1 MTIIHDYNEYINRIL
16 NGETQSVFS
25 GELSVIKTI
34 ESLGA
39 IIPEG
44 KFYVWDNIGKPEN
57 PVVNLVEVNY
67 DGRCILIND
76 IQHIDFNLANI
87 AQKLGIKDL
96 EAALKWWNLCFFRG
110 KNGEV
115 IYDISYDVLFVANES
130 EFHLSSFISALDDVF
145 QQIIIDCDNPM
156 FVIENS
162 NPFVFLLQEKSK
174 DIHCITRSPLPD
186 ENIEDIRNSVNTIR
200 NAYAT
205 PNSNGTPITLSF
217 YPKQKRGVANTIE
230 KSFYVSIP
238 CGRLNLEEFA
248 IGGLRFKDVLP
259 DGKVLKDFHSNS
271 IDYMYLEYSYYVD
284 LFGNTML
291 KITNSMGHNHFVSL
305 NINQIENRL

>member
-25 GELSVIKTI
+25 GELSVIRTI
-34 ESLGA
+34 ESLGST
-39 IIPEG
+39 IPEG
-44 KFYVWDNIGKPEN
+44 KFYVWDNIGKPES

-67 DGRCILIND
+67 DGRCILISD
-76 IQHIDFNLANI
+76 IQHIDINLADI

-96 EAALKWWNLCFFRG
+96 EAALKWWNLCFFRD

-115 IYDISYDVLFVANES
+115 TYDTSYNVLFVANES

-145 QQIIIDCDNPM
+145 QQVIIDCDNPM

-162 NPFVFLLQEKSK
+162 NPFVYLLQEKSK

-186 ENIEDIRNSVNTIR
+186 ETIEDIRNSINIIR
-200 NAYAT
+200 NAYTT
-205 PNSNGTPITLSF
+205 PNSKGTPITLSF
-217 YPKQKRGVANTIE
+217 YPKQKKSAANTIE
-230 KSFYVSIP
+230 NRFYVSIP
-238 CGRLNLEEFA
+238 CGCLNLEDFA
-248 IGGLRFKDVLP
+248 IDGLRFKDVLP
-259 DGKVLKDFHSNS
+259 NGKVLKDYHCNSN
-271 IDYMYLEYSYYVD
+271 DFMYLEYSYYVD

-291 KITNSMGHNHFVSL
+291 KTTNSMGHNHLVSL